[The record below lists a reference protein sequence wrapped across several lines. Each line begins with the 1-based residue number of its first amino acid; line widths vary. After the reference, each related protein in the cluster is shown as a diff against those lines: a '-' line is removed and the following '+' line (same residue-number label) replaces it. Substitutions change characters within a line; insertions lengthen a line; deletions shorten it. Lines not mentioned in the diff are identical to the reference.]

1 MHVTTNHSA
10 DGPIAGVDE
19 AGRGPLAGPV
29 VAAAVILPQG
39 AQLPGLRDSKKLSAL
54 QREELLPQIAQTA
67 IAVGIGWSDPAEVDA
82 INILNATLLAMR
94 RSIIGLSVRPA
105 LALVDGNRLPNL
117 KFDHG
122 EMHGEAIVGGDD
134 KVLAI
139 SAASV
144 VAKTTRDRMMA
155 ELDTLFPAYGFKS
168 HKGYGSQS
176 HRDQILREG
185 PCSAHRFTFRPI
197 SAEWPALC
205 RWRGTDCSVG
215 GLS

>member
-1 MHVTTNHSA
+1 MHATTTNTA
-10 DGPIAGVDE
+10 NGPIAGVDE

-29 VAAAVILPQG
+29 VAAAVIVP
-39 AQLPGLRDSKKLSAL
+39 ASAHLPGLRDSKKLTAI
-54 QREELLPQIAQTA
+54 QRETLLPEITDTA
-67 IAVGIGWSDPAEVDA
+67 VAIGVGWADPAEVDA

-94 RSIIGLSVRPA
+94 RSLMGLSVKPA

-117 KFDHG
+117 RFDDG
-122 EMHGEAIVGGDD
+122 DVAGEAIVGGDD
-134 KVLAI
+134 KVLSI

-144 VAKTTRDRMMA
+144 IAKTTRDRMMRD
-155 ELDTLFPAYGFKS
+155 LDSLFPAYGFAS

-185 PCSAHRFTFRPI
+185 PCLAHRFSFRPV
-197 SAEWPALC
+197 SAEWPTLC
-205 RWRGTDCSVG
+205 RWRGTAGSMR

>member
-1 MHVTTNHSA
+1 MHATTTHLTE
-10 DGPIAGVDE
+10 GPVAGVDE

-29 VAAAVILPQG
+29 VAAAVILPRK
-39 AQLPGLRDSKKLSAL
+39 ASLPGLRDSKKLSAS
-54 QREELLPQIAQTA
+54 QREDLLPQITRTA
-67 IAVGIGWSDPAEVDA
+67 IAVGVGWADPAEVDA

-94 RSIIGLSVRPA
+94 RSIIGLSVKPTM
-105 LALVDGNRLPNL
+105 ALVDGNRLPNL
-117 KFDHG
+117 DFDDG
-122 EMHGEAIVGGDD
+122 DIRGEAIIGGDD

-155 ELDTLFPAYGFKS
+155 ELDTLFPAYGFAS
-168 HKGYGSQS
+168 HKGYGSKL
-176 HRDQILREG
+176 HREQIQREG
-185 PCSAHRFTFRPI
+185 PCSAHRFTFRPV

-205 RWRGTDCSVG
+205 RWRGTAGSLR

>member
-1 MHVTTNHSA
+1 MHATTTYST

-29 VAAAVILPQG
+29 VAAAVILPPT
-39 AQLPGLRDSKKLSAL
+39 AMLPGLRDSKKLSAS
-54 QREELLPQIAQTA
+54 QRDELLPQIIQTA
-67 IAVGIGWSDPAEVDA
+67 IAVGVGWADPAEVDA

-94 RSIIGLSVRPA
+94 RSIIGLSVKPA

-117 KFDHG
+117 KFDDG
-122 EMHGEAIVGGDD
+122 EVPGEAIIGGDD

-144 VAKTTRDRMMA
+144 VAKTTRDHMMA
-155 ELDTLFPAYGFKS
+155 ELDTLFPAYGFAS

-176 HRDQILREG
+176 HREKILIEG
-185 PCSAHRFTFRPI
+185 PCSAHRFTFRPM

-205 RWRGTDCSVG
+205 RWRGTAGSVRG
-215 GLS
+215 HS